1 MRIRIRIQLFTSMK
15 ILILLLK
22 VMRICD
28 HWPTDPPDLHFE
40 SPRLHFERPGPPGL
54 YFQPRNLMNSDLNT
68 DPDPASK
75 NNADPRRSGYETLNL
90 TCPGFI
96 NLATSKD
103 TPKKKKNSNYLF
115 PWQFS
120 DAVSPARHH
129 FRPPRL
135 SRLSQH
141 LRGCHSQS

>member
-103 TPKKKKNSNYLF
+103 TPKKKKFKL
-115 PWQFS
+115 PFS
-120 DAVSPARHH
+120 LTVFWRGFSSSSSLSSSSPEPSFTA
-129 FRPPRL
+129 PEGM
-135 SRLSQH
+135 S
-141 LRGCHSQS
+141 